1 MDAYGIL
8 QILLYVVFIVA
19 LTPLAGGYMA
29 RLFEGKVSFLAWI
42 ERPIYRLCGTSADR
56 EQHWT
61 GYALSLLAFNLVGA
75 LALYGLQRLQGW
87 LPMNPA
93 GMAAVPADLAFN
105 TAVSFTTNTNWQA
118 YGGEATMS
126 TLTQMAGL
134 SVQNFVSAAT
144 GIAVAVVLI
153 RGFARHSARTVG
165 NFTVDLTRTVLYLL
179 LPICIVG
186 ALALVWLGVPQNLSP
201 YVEATTLEGGTQIIA
216 QGPVASQM
224 MIKHLGTN
232 GGGFFNAN
240 AAHPYENPSAV
251 VNLIHMVAIFVLG
264 AGLTN
269 TFGRMIGDTR
279 QGWAI
284 LAAMGLLFVAG
295 VGITW
300 WADAA
305 GNPALAAIG
314 VDQSLSPWQ
323 AGGNMEGKEVRFGI
337 ALSALFAT
345 ITTAA
350 SCGAVIAMHD
360 SLMPLAGLVP
370 MVNMMLGEVIVGG
383 VGAGLYGM
391 LVFVV
396 LTVFIAGLMVGRT
409 PEYVG
414 KKIEAREI
422 KLAVIVILV
431 FPVGILG
438 LGAVALLAGPSAIA
452 APGPHGLSQLLYA
465 YTSATANN
473 GSAFAGFGANTVLH
487 NTLLG
492 LAILL
497 GRFVVIVPT
506 LAIAGA
512 VAAKKTIPPSSGTFP
527 THGWL
532 FVGLL
537 VAVVLVVGGLT
548 FFPVLALGPVVEHLS
563 LASGALF

>member
-1 MDAYGIL
+1 MDATGIL
-8 QILLYVVFIVA
+8 QILLYVALIVA
-19 LTPLAGGYMA
+19 LTPLAGGIMA
-29 RLFEGKVSFLAWI
+29 RLYEGKLTFLSWI
-42 ERPIYRLCGTSADR
+42 ERPIYRLCGTSAER

-75 LALYGLQRLQGW
+75 LAVYGLQRLQFW
-87 LPMNPA
+87 LPLNPG

-118 YGGEATMS
+118 YGGETSMS
-126 TLTQMAGL
+126 YLTQMAGL

-144 GIAVAVVLI
+144 GMAVAVVLI
-153 RGFARHSARTVG
+153 RGFARQSARSVG

-179 LPICIVG
+179 LPICVVG

-201 YVEATTLEGGTQIIA
+201 YIEATTLEGGKQIIA

-269 TFGRMIGDTR
+269 TFGRMVGDTR

-284 LAAMGLLFVAG
+284 LAAMGLLFLAG
-295 VGITW
+295 VGAAS

-314 VDQSLSPWQ
+314 VDQMTSPWQ

-370 MVNMMLGEVIVGG
+370 MVNMMLGEVVVGG

-391 LVFVV
+391 LVFVI
-396 LTVFIAGLMVGRT
+396 LSVFIAGLMVGRT

-414 KKIEAREI
+414 KKIEAREM
-422 KLAVIVILV
+422 KLAVLVILV
-431 FPVGILG
+431 FPIGILG
-438 LGAVALLAGPSAIA
+438 LGALALLTGPEAIA

-492 LAILL
+492 LAMLL
-497 GRFVVIVPT
+497 GRFMVIVPT

-512 VAAKKTIPPSSGTFP
+512 LAAKKAVPTSSGTLP

-537 VAVVLVVGGLT
+537 VSVVLVVGGLT
-548 FFPVLALGPVVEHLS
+548 FFPVIALGPVVEHLS
-563 LASGALF
+563 LAAGTLF

>member
-1 MDAYGIL
+1 MDATGIL
-8 QILLYVVFIVA
+8 QILLYIAIIVA

-29 RLFEGKVSFLAWI
+29 RLFEGKLTFLAWI

-61 GYALSLLAFNLVGA
+61 GYALSLLVFNMVGA
-75 LALYGLQRLQGW
+75 LALYGLQRLQVW
-87 LPMNPA
+87 LPLNPG
-93 GMAAVPADLAFN
+93 GMAAVPADLSFN
-105 TAVSFTTNTNWQA
+105 TAVSFVTNTNWQA
-118 YGGEATMS
+118 YGGETTMS
-126 TLTQMAGL
+126 YLTQMAGL

-144 GIAVAVVLI
+144 GIVVAVVLI

-179 LPICIVG
+179 LPVCIVG
-186 ALALVWLGVPQNLSP
+186 ALVLVWLGVPQNLSS
-201 YVEATTLEGGTQIIA
+201 YVEATTLEGGKQIIA

-232 GGGFFNAN
+232 GGGFFNVN

-295 VGITW
+295 VGVTT

-305 GNPALAAIG
+305 GNPALTAIG
-314 VDQSLSPWQ
+314 VDQTLSPWQ
-323 AGGNMEGKEVRFGI
+323 AGGNMEGKEVRFGT

-370 MVNMMLGEVIVGG
+370 MVNMMLGEVVVGG

-391 LVFVV
+391 LVFVI

-414 KKIEAREI
+414 KKIEAKEI

-452 APGPHGLSQLLYA
+452 GSGPHGLSQLLYA

-473 GSAFAGFGANTVLH
+473 GSAFASFGANTVLH

-492 LAILL
+492 LAMLL

-512 VAAKKTIPPSSGTFP
+512 VAAKKTVPPSSGTFP

-563 LASGALF
+563 LASGTLF

>member
-1 MDAYGIL
+1 MDANGIL
-8 QILLYVVFIVA
+8 QILLYVALIVA

-29 RLFEGKVSFLAWI
+29 RLYEGKLTWLAWI
-42 ERPIYRLCGTSADR
+42 ERLVYRLCGTSADR

-118 YGGEATMS
+118 YGGETTMS
-126 TLTQMAGL
+126 YLTQMAGL

-144 GIAVAVVLI
+144 GMVVAVVLI
-153 RGFARHSARTVG
+153 RGFARQSARSVG

-179 LPICIVG
+179 LPICVVG

-201 YVEATTLEGGTQIIA
+201 YIEATTLEGAKQVIA

-232 GGGFFNAN
+232 GGGFFNVN
-240 AAHPYENPSAV
+240 AAHPYENPNAV
-251 VNLIHMVAIFVLG
+251 TNLIHMVAIFVLG

-269 TFGRMIGDTR
+269 TFGRMVGDTR

-284 LAAMGLLFVAG
+284 LAAMGLLFLAG
-295 VGITW
+295 IGITA

-305 GNPALAAIG
+305 GNPALAALG
-314 VDQSLSPWQ
+314 VDQALSPWQ

-360 SLMPLAGLVP
+360 SLMPLAGLAP
-370 MVNMMLGEVIVGG
+370 MVNMMLGEVVVGG
-383 VGAGLYGM
+383 VGAGFYGM
-391 LVFVV
+391 LIFVI
-396 LTVFIAGLMVGRT
+396 LSVFIAGLMVGRT

-414 KKIEAREI
+414 KKIEAREM

-431 FPVGILG
+431 FPIGILG
-438 LGAVALLAGPSAIA
+438 LGALALLTGPEAIT

-492 LAILL
+492 LAMLL
-497 GRFVVIVPT
+497 GRFMVIVPT

-512 VAAKKTIPPSSGTFP
+512 VAAKKAVPPSSGTLP

-537 VAVVLVVGGLT
+537 VSVVLVVGGLT
-548 FFPVLALGPVVEHLS
+548 FFPVIALGPVVEHLS
-563 LASGALF
+563 LASGTLF